1 MHGDD
6 FITVGNR
13 KNIRWFKNKLE
24 GRFEIKTKIIGQ
36 GEGEDR
42 EARVLNRIIH
52 VTLEGWEYE
61 PDQRHADIL
70 IQAMNLSGAK
80 GVKAPGKDEKNW
92 EMSENDQ
99 AVDPKEET
107 HFRALAARANY
118 LALDRMDL
126 QYATKEVCRGMAAPT
141 RGHVKKLTR
150 LIRYLIEVP
159 RVVTEYKFQGDVR
172 EMEVFSDSN
181 WAGCRRTAR
190 STSGGVMMRGTHYL
204 KSWSSTQKNVTLS
217 SAEAELLAAVKASGE
232 ALGMLQLMSSV
243 GVPMTASIMVDS
255 SAALAVVARKG
266 NGKLRHVRVGHL
278 WVQQVANDGGLKYHK
293 VNGEENPSDACTKH
307 LAGERLRKLVARVGQ
322 CQRSGRAQES
332 LRVQPARTAPAD
344 SPGCLKHQGEG
355 ECQHISTPSTGLSP
369 GCDPVAVY
377 CAKTSARLQDKQPK
391 G

>member
-1 MHGDD
+1 M
-6 FITVGNR
+6 
-13 KNIRWFKNKLE
+13 
-24 GRFEIKTKIIGQ
+24 
-36 GEGEDR
+36 
-42 EARVLNRIIH
+42 
-52 VTLEGWEYE
+52 
-61 PDQRHADIL
+61 
-70 IQAMNLSGAK
+70 
-80 GVKAPGKDEKNW
+80 
-92 EMSENDQ
+92 
-99 AVDPKEET
+99 
-107 HFRALAARANY
+107 
-118 LALDRMDL
+118 
-126 QYATKEVCRGMAAPT
+126 
-141 RGHVKKLTR
+141 KKLRR

-172 EMEVFSDSN
+172 EMEVFSDRN

-217 SAEAELLAAVKASGE
+217 SAEAELLTAVKASGE

-243 GVPMTASIMVDS
+243 GVPMTASIMVVS

-278 WVQQVANDGGLKYHK
+278 WVQQVAADGGLKYHK

-307 LAGERLRKLVARVGQ
+307 LTSERLRKLFARVGQ

-355 ECQHISTPSTGLSP
+355 KCQHISTTSTGLSP

-377 CAKTSARLQDKQPK
+377 CAKTLARLHGSGAWQR
-391 G
+391 

>member
-1 MHGDD
+1 
-6 FITVGNR
+6 
-13 KNIRWFKNKLE
+13 
-24 GRFEIKTKIIGQ
+24 
-36 GEGEDR
+36 
-42 EARVLNRIIH
+42 
-52 VTLEGWEYE
+52 
-61 PDQRHADIL
+61 
-70 IQAMNLSGAK
+70 
-80 GVKAPGKDEKNW
+80 
-92 EMSENDQ
+92 
-99 AVDPKEET
+99 
-107 HFRALAARANY
+107 
-118 LALDRMDL
+118 
-126 QYATKEVCRGMAAPT
+126 
-141 RGHVKKLTR
+141 
-150 LIRYLIEVP
+150 
-159 RVVTEYKFQGDVR
+159 
-172 EMEVFSDSN
+172 MEVFSDSN

-266 NGKLRHVRVGHL
+266 NGKLRHARVGHL
-278 WVQQVANDGGLKYHK
+278 WVQQVAADGSLKYHK

-355 ECQHISTPSTGLSP
+355 DCQHISTPSTGLSP
-369 GCDPVAVY
+369 GCDPVAVVY
-377 CAKTSARLQDKQPK
+377 CTTTSTRLQVSIFPNCFFLQLPFFLPELLLHKYSVEGYFPFLPVTLCK
-391 G
+391 